1 MSARTGLLKALDAA
15 LGPALCAAFSRAQRA
30 PETRTLRDFP
40 GGRVLVVRPG
50 GIGDAVLLLPALRA
64 LRQAAPGSP
73 VDVLCES
80 RNAPVFE
87 LSGLADRVLR
97 ADAAPFATLRALRRG
112 RYAAVLD
119 TEQFHHFSAVF
130 AARTR
135 APLRVG
141 FNVAPARLGLYTH
154 TVPYDLQ
161 GPEDAQFGCIFAA
174 ALGVP
179 SIELPPRAG
188 SIPSDRLPPPP
199 DGLPERFVALHP
211 GGSAPCKRWA
221 PDRFAAIARGLRE
234 RTGMPCVLV
243 GSQADRAAAAAVAR
257 ETGVSDFCGHLDL
270 ASTASVLARAG
281 LLVGPD
287 SGIAHLAVAVGARA
301 VVLFGPSD
309 PLKWGPPPNR
319 GIILREPLPC
329 SPCSMFG
336 YTKPCRSRACMTA
349 ISADR
354 VLSAVA
360 SNVPVSA

>member
-1 MSARTGLLKALDAA
+1 MSARTGLLKALDSA
-15 LGPALCAAFSRAQRA
+15 LGPAFCAALSRAQRE
-30 PETRTLRDFP
+30 PEARTLRDFP

-50 GIGDAVLLLPALRA
+50 GIGDAVLLLPMLRA
-64 LRQAAPGSP
+64 LRAAAPGSP

-97 ADAAPFATLRALRRG
+97 ADAAPLATLRALRRG

-119 TEQFHHFSAVF
+119 TEQFHHFSGVL
-130 AARTR
+130 AARPR

-161 GPEDAQFGCIFAA
+161 GPEDAQFGRILAA

-179 SIELPPRAG
+179 AVDLPPREG
-188 SIPSDRLPPPP
+188 SIPPDRLPPPP
-199 DGLPERFVALHP
+199 EGLPARFVALHP
-211 GGSAPCKRWA
+211 GGSVPCKRWGA
-221 PDRFAAIARGLRE
+221 GRYAALAAALRDRAGL
-234 RTGMPCVLV
+234 PCVLV
-243 GSQADRAAAAAVAR
+243 GAKEDRAAAAEVAR
-257 ETGVSDFCGHLDL
+257 AAGAVDLCGRLDL
-270 ASTASVLARAG
+270 AGTASVCARSG

-287 SGIAHLAVAVGARA
+287 SGVAHLAVAVGART

-309 PLKWGPPPNR
+309 PLKWGPPPGR
-319 GIILREPLPC
+319 GVALREPLPC

-336 YTKPCRSRACMTA
+336 YTKPCRANACMA
-349 ISADR
+349 A
-354 VLSAVA
+354 LSVERALGA
-360 SNVPVSA
+360 ALEAAPR

>member
-1 MSARTGLLKALDAA
+1 MSARTGLLKALDSA
-15 LGPALCAAFSRAQRA
+15 LGPALCTAFSRSQGT

-50 GIGDAVLLLPALRA
+50 GIGDAILLLPALRA
-64 LRQAAPGSP
+64 LREAAPGSV

-87 LSGLADRVLR
+87 LSGIADRVLR
-97 ADAAPFATLRALRRG
+97 ADAAPLSTLRALRRG
-112 RYAAVLD
+112 HYAAVLD
-119 TEQFHHFSAVF
+119 TEQFHHFSAVL

-161 GPEDAQFGCIFAA
+161 GPEDAQFGRILAA

-179 SIELPPRAG
+179 SVSLLPRAG
-188 SIPSDRLPPPP
+188 SIPAERLPLPP

-211 GGSAPCKRWA
+211 GGSVPCKRWGA
-221 PDRFAAIARGLRE
+221 DRYAALAAALRDRAGL
-234 RTGMPCVLV
+234 PCVLV
-243 GSQADRAAAAAVAR
+243 GAKEDCAVAATV
-257 ETGVSDFCGHLDL
+257 TG
-270 ASTASVLARAG
+270 AVLARAG

-287 SGIAHLAVAVGARA
+287 SGIAHLAVAVGARV

-309 PLKWGPPPNR
+309 PLKWGPPPDR
-319 GIILREPLPC
+319 GLALRETLPC

-336 YTKPCRSRACMTA
+336 YTKPCRANACMAALTV
-349 ISADR
+349 DR
-354 VLSAVA
+354 VLVA
-360 SNVPVSA
+360 ALSHHQ

>member
-1 MSARTGLLKALDAA
+1 MSARTGLLKALDSV
-15 LGPALCAAFSRAQRA
+15 LGPVLCAAFSRAQRA
-30 PETRTLRDFP
+30 PEARTLRDFP

-64 LRQAAPGSP
+64 LRQAMPDSS

-97 ADAAPFATLRALRRG
+97 ADATPLATLRALRRG

-119 TEQFHHFSAVF
+119 TEQFHHFSAVL
-130 AARTR
+130 ATRTR

-141 FNVAPARLGLYTH
+141 FSVAPARLGLYTH

-161 GPEDAQFGCIFAA
+161 GPEDVQFGRILAA

-179 SIELPPRAG
+179 SVELPPRAG
-188 SIPSDRLPPPP
+188 SIPADRLPPPP
-199 DGLPERFVALHP
+199 NCLPERFVALHP
-211 GGSAPCKRWA
+211 GGSVPCKRWGA
-221 PDRFAAIARGLRE
+221 GRYVELAAALRD
-234 RTGMPCVLV
+234 RTGLPCVLV
-243 GSQADRAAAAAVAR
+243 GASADRTAAEEVSRAAGAV
-257 ETGVSDFCGHLDL
+257 DLCGRLDL
-270 ASTASVLARAG
+270 AATASVLARSG

-287 SGIAHLAVAVGARA
+287 SGIAHLAVAVGSRA

-309 PLKWGPPPNR
+309 PLKWGPPPDR
-319 GIILREPLPC
+319 GLALREPLPC

-336 YTKPCRSRACMTA
+336 YTKPCRTNACMA
-349 ISADR
+349 ALSSDR
-354 VLSAVA
+354 VLSAVL
-360 SNVPVSA
+360 SLLP

>member
-1 MSARTGLLKALDAA
+1 MSMRTGLLKALDAS
-15 LGPALCAAFSRAQRA
+15 LGPVLCAAFSGAQRA

-64 LRQAAPGSP
+64 LREAVPGSK

-87 LSGLADRVLR
+87 LSGFANRILR
-97 ADAAPFATLRALRRG
+97 ADAAPFSTLRALRRG

-119 TEQFHHFSAVF
+119 TEQFHRFSAVL
-130 AARTR
+130 AARTQ

-161 GPEDAQFGCIFAA
+161 GAEDTQFGRILAA

-179 SIELPPRAG
+179 SVSLPSRAG
-188 SIPSDRLPPPP
+188 SISAERLPPAP

-211 GGSAPCKRWA
+211 GGSVPCKRWGE
-221 PDRFAAIARGLRE
+221 DRYAALAAALRDRAGL
-234 RTGMPCVLV
+234 PCVLV
-243 GSQADRAAAAAVAR
+243 GAKEDCAAAATVAR
-257 ETGVSDFCGHLDL
+257 SSGALDLCGRLDL
-270 ASTASVLARAG
+270 ATTAAVLARSG

-287 SGIAHLAVAVGARA
+287 SGIEHLAVAVGARA

-309 PLKWGPPPNR
+309 PLKWGPPPACGR
-319 GIILREPLPC
+319 ILREPLPC

-336 YTKPCRSRACMTA
+336 YTKPCRSYACTTS
-349 ISADR
+349 ISVHSVLDA
-354 VLSAVA
+354 VLSL
-360 SNVPVSA
+360 NP

>member
-1 MSARTGLLKALDAA
+1 MSARTGLLKALDSA
-15 LGPALCAAFSRAQRA
+15 LGPALCTAFSRSQGT

-50 GIGDAVLLLPALRA
+50 GIGDAILLLPALRA
-64 LRQAAPGSP
+64 LREAAPGSV

-87 LSGLADRVLR
+87 LSGIADRVLR
-97 ADAAPFATLRALRRG
+97 ADAAPLSTLRALRRG
-112 RYAAVLD
+112 HYAAVLD
-119 TEQFHHFSAVF
+119 TEQFHHFSAVL

-141 FNVAPARLGLYTH
+141 FNVAPSRLGLYTH

-161 GPEDAQFGCIFAA
+161 GPEAAQFGRILAA

-179 SIELPPRAG
+179 SVSLLPRAG
-188 SIPSDRLPPPP
+188 SIPAERLPLPP

-211 GGSAPCKRWA
+211 GGSVPCKRWGA
-221 PDRFAAIARGLRE
+221 DRYAALAAALRDRAGL
-234 RTGMPCVLV
+234 PCVLV
-243 GSQADRAAAAAVAR
+243 GAKEDCAVAA
-257 ETGVSDFCGHLDL
+257 TVASASGALDLCGRLDL
-270 ASTASVLARAG
+270 ASTAAVLARAG

-287 SGIAHLAVAVGARA
+287 SGIAHLAVAVGARV

-309 PLKWGPPPNR
+309 PLKWGPPPDR
-319 GIILREPLPC
+319 GLALRETLPC

-336 YTKPCRSRACMTA
+336 YTKPCRANACMAALTV
-349 ISADR
+349 DR
-354 VLSAVA
+354 VLVA
-360 SNVPVSA
+360 ALSHHQ

>member
-1 MSARTGLLKALDAA
+1 MSARTGLLKALDSA
-15 LGPALCAAFSRAQRA
+15 LGPVLCAAFSRAQRA
-30 PETRTLRDFP
+30 PEARTLRDFP

-64 LRQAAPGSP
+64 LRQAMPDSS

-97 ADAAPFATLRALRRG
+97 ADAAPLASLRALRRG

-119 TEQFHHFSAVF
+119 TEQFHHFSAVL

-141 FNVAPARLGLYTH
+141 FSVAPARLGLYTH

-161 GPEDAQFGCIFAA
+161 GPEDVQFGRILAA

-179 SIELPPRAG
+179 SVELPPRAG
-188 SIPSDRLPPPP
+188 SIPADRLPPPP
-199 DGLPERFVALHP
+199 NGLPDRFVALHP
-211 GGSAPCKRWA
+211 GGSVPCKRWGT
-221 PDRFAAIARGLRE
+221 DHYAALSAALRD
-234 RTGMPCVLV
+234 RTGLPCVLV
-243 GSQADRAAAAAVAR
+243 GASADRSVAAEVSRAAVA
-257 ETGVSDFCGHLDL
+257 VNLCGRLDL
-270 ASTASVLARAG
+270 AATASVLARSA

-287 SGIAHLAVAVGARA
+287 SGVAHLAVAVGARA

-309 PLKWGPPPNR
+309 PLKWGPPPDR
-319 GIILREPLPC
+319 GLALREPLPC

-336 YTKPCRSRACMTA
+336 YTKPCRSHSCLV
-349 ISADR
+349 SLSSDR
-354 VLSAVA
+354 VLSAVL
-360 SNVPVSA
+360 SLLP

>member
-15 LGPALCAAFSRAQRA
+15 LGPVLCAALSRAQRA
-30 PETRTLRDFP
+30 PEPRTLRDFP

-50 GIGDAVLLLPALRA
+50 GIGDAVLLLPMLRA
-64 LRQAAPGSP
+64 LRAAAPGSA
-73 VDVLCES
+73 VDVLCEG

-97 ADAAPFATLRALRRG
+97 YDAAPFATLRALRRG

-119 TEQFHHFSAVF
+119 TEQFHHFSGVL

-161 GPEDAQFGCIFAA
+161 GAEDAQFGRILAA

-179 SIELPPRAG
+179 AVDLPPCEV
-188 SIPSDRLPPPP
+188 SIPSERLPPPP
-199 DGLPERFVALHP
+199 DGLPARFVALHP
-211 GGSAPCKRWA
+211 GGSVPCKRWGEG
-221 PDRFAAIARGLRE
+221 RYAALVAALRE
-234 RTGMPCVLV
+234 RAGLASVLV
-243 GSQADRAAAAAVAR
+243 GAAEDRPAAARIAR
-257 ETGVSDFCGHLDL
+257 ETGALDL
-270 ASTASVLARAG
+270 CGRLDLGGTAAVCARAG

-287 SGIAHLAVAVGARA
+287 SGIAHLAVAAGARA

-309 PLKWGPPPNR
+309 PLKWGPTAGR
-319 GIILREPLPC
+319 GAALREPLPC

-336 YTKPCRSRACMTA
+336 YTKPCRSHACMDA
-349 ISADR
+349 LSVER
-354 VLSAVA
+354 VLDAALAALSD
-360 SNVPVSA
+360 